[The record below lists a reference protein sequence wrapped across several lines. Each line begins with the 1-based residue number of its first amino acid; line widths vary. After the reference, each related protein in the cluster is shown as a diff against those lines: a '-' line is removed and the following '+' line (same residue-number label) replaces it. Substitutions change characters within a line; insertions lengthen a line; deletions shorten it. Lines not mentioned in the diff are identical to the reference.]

1 MEYKSVVTAFLIAD
15 KKILLLRRSEKVG
28 THKGKWAAV
37 SGYLEGSEDPLQR
50 AQIEIQEELGLSP
63 EYIDLVRAGEVL
75 RAYDEQTKT
84 VWIVHPFLF
93 ETRSNTIM
101 LDWENAECRWIH
113 PNELRSYETVP
124 KLEETFDRVRCNFH
138 SAPEELTKVMA
149 GVDSLAKDKVHG
161 ASTIGRSAI
170 QLLAATTEISGTT
183 TTEEVFCNLLFAA
196 LKLRKVQP
204 AMANVRNLVGMFL
217 FSAARKEGSVSAAD
231 YGMLIRSLS
240 EGMAQRSSGASEDAS
255 RNAVA
260 ILPEADHVLTH
271 SYSSTV
277 LRALELG
284 MKGRKQFEV
293 YATESYPGMEGR
305 KLAKA
310 LAGLGVP
317 VKLVADSAASSVIS
331 GVDIVLVGADS
342 VLTDGSLLHKV
353 GTKSIAAAAK
363 ERGIPFYSVCESM
376 KFSTADFLGEPVQA
390 SNNLFDITPGHDVS
404 EYITETGAVE
414 PSEVENRI
422 KLMLKEIYP

>member
-1 MEYKSVVTAFLIAD
+1 LEYKSVVTAFLIAD

-37 SGYLEGSEDPLQR
+37 SGYLEGSEDPLRR
-50 AQIEIQEELGLSP
+50 AQIEIQEELSLSP
-63 EYIDLVRAGEVL
+63 EYIRLVREGEVL
-75 RAYDEQTKT
+75 RAYDEQTKA

-93 ETRSNTIM
+93 ETRSNTIT
-101 LDWENAECRWIH
+101 LDWENAECKWIH
-113 PNELRSYETVP
+113 PDELRSYETVP
-124 KLEETFDRVRCNFH
+124 KLEEIFDRVCCNFQ
-138 SAPEELTKVMA
+138 SAPEDLTKVVA
-149 GVDSLAKDKVHG
+149 GVDALAKDKFHG

-170 QLLAATTEISGTT
+170 QLLTATTEIPGTKT
-183 TTEEVFCNLLFAA
+183 SEEMFCNLLFVA
-196 LKLRKVQP
+196 LKLRKAQP
-204 AMANVRNLVGMFL
+204 AMANVRNLVGMLLFL
-217 FSAARKEGSVSAAD
+217 AARKKSSVSAAD
-231 YGMLIRSLS
+231 YGRLIRSLS
-240 EGMAQRSSGASEDAS
+240 EGMAQRSSLASEDAS

-260 ILPEADHVLTH
+260 ILPEGGHVLTH

-293 YATESYPGMEGR
+293 YATESYPGMEG
-305 KLAKA
+305 KNLAKA

-317 VKLVADSAASSVIS
+317 VKLVADSAAGSIIPD
-331 GVDIVLVGADS
+331 VDIVLVGADS
-342 VLTDGSLLHKV
+342 VLKDGSLLHKV

-376 KFSTADFLGEPVQA
+376 KFSTANFLGEAVQA
-390 SNNLFDITPGHDVS
+390 SNDLFDITPSHDVS

-422 KLMLKEIYP
+422 RLMLKEIYP

>member
-1 MEYKSVVTAFLIAD
+1 LEYKSVITAFLISD

-63 EYIDLVRAGEVL
+63 EYISLVREGEAL
-75 RAYDEQTKT
+75 RACDEQTKT

-93 ETRSNTIM
+93 ETRSNTIR

-124 KLEETFDRVRCNFH
+124 KLEETFDRVRCNFQ
-138 SAPEELTKVMA
+138 SAPEELAKVMV
-149 GVDSLAKDKVHG
+149 GVDALAKDKVHG

-170 QLLAATTEISGTT
+170 QLIAATTEISGTT
-183 TTEEVFCNLLFAA
+183 TSEEIFCNLLFAA
-196 LKLRKVQP
+196 LKLRKAQP
-204 AMANVRNLVGMFL
+204 AMANVRNLIGMLL
-217 FSAARKEGSVSAAD
+217 FSAGRKKDSVSAAD
-231 YGMLIRSLS
+231 YGKLIRSLS
-240 EGMAQRSSGASEDAS
+240 EGIAQRSSDASEDAS
-255 RNAVA
+255 RNAVV
-260 ILPEADHVLTH
+260 ILPETGHVLTH

-284 MKGRKQFEV
+284 IMGRKQFEV
-293 YATESYPGMEGR
+293 YATESYPGMEGT
-305 KLAKA
+305 KFAEA
-310 LAGLGVP
+310 LVGLGVP
-317 VKLVADSAASSVIS
+317 VKLVADSAVGSIIPN
-331 GVDIVLVGADS
+331 VDIVLVGADS
-342 VLTDGSLLHKV
+342 VLKDGSLLHKV
-353 GTKSIAAAAK
+353 GTRSIAAAAR
-363 ERGIPFYSVCESM
+363 EREIPFYSVGDSM
-376 KFSTADFLGEPVQA
+376 KFSTSDFLGEPVQA
-390 SNNLFDITPGHDVS
+390 SKDLFDITPSQYVS

-422 KLMLKEIYP
+422 RLMLKEIYP

>member
-37 SGYLEGSEDPLQR
+37 SGYLEGSEDPLHR

-63 EYIDLVRAGEVL
+63 EYISLVRAGEVL
-75 RAYDEQTKT
+75 RAYDEQSKT
-84 VWIVHPFLF
+84 AWIVHPFLF

-113 PNELRSYETVP
+113 PNELGSYETVP
-124 KLEETFDRVRCNFH
+124 KLEETFDRVRCNFQF
-138 SAPEELTKVMA
+138 APEEFTKLMA
-149 GVDSLAKDKVHG
+149 GVDALAKDKVHG

-183 TTEEVFCNLLFAA
+183 TSEEMFCNLLFAA
-196 LKLRKVQP
+196 SKLRKAQP
-204 AMANVRNLVGMFL
+204 AMANVNNLVGMLL
-217 FSAARKEGSVSAAD
+217 FSAAGKKGSVSAAD
-231 YGMLIRSLS
+231 YGKLIRSLS
-240 EGMAQRSSGASEDAS
+240 EGTAQRSSLASEDAS

-260 ILPEADHVLTH
+260 ILPEAGHVLTH

-310 LAGLGVP
+310 LAVLGVP
-317 VKLVADSAASSVIS
+317 VKLVADSAAGSVIP

-342 VLTDGSLLHKV
+342 VLKEGSLLHKV

-390 SNNLFDITPGHDVS
+390 SNNLFDITPSHNVS
-404 EYITETGAVE
+404 EYITETGAVG

-422 KLMLKEIYP
+422 RLMLKEIYP

>member
-1 MEYKSVVTAFLIAD
+1 
-15 KKILLLRRSEKVG
+15 
-28 THKGKWAAV
+28 
-37 SGYLEGSEDPLQR
+37 
-50 AQIEIQEELGLSP
+50 
-63 EYIDLVRAGEVL
+63 
-75 RAYDEQTKT
+75 
-84 VWIVHPFLF
+84 
-93 ETRSNTIM
+93 
-101 LDWENAECRWIH
+101 
-113 PNELRSYETVP
+113 
-124 KLEETFDRVRCNFH
+124 
-138 SAPEELTKVMA
+138 MA
-149 GVDSLAKDKVHG
+149 GVDALAKDKVHG

-183 TTEEVFCNLLFAA
+183 TSEEMFCNLLFAA
-196 LKLRKVQP
+196 SKLRKAQP
-204 AMANVRNLVGMFL
+204 AMANVNNLVGMLL
-217 FSAARKEGSVSAAD
+217 FSAAGKKGSVSAAD
-231 YGMLIRSLS
+231 YGKLIRSLS
-240 EGMAQRSSGASEDAS
+240 EGTAQRSSLASEDAS

-260 ILPEADHVLTH
+260 ILPEAGHVLTH

-310 LAGLGVP
+310 LAVLGVP
-317 VKLVADSAASSVIS
+317 VKLVADSAAGSVIP

-342 VLTDGSLLHKV
+342 VLKEGSLLHKV

-390 SNNLFDITPGHDVS
+390 SNNLFDITPSHNVS
-404 EYITETGAVE
+404 EYITETGAVG

-422 KLMLKEIYP
+422 RLMLKEIYP